1 MDSEI
6 YKFLVKEIFFVSF
19 SFTAFVN
26 KLFLF

>member
-6 YKFLVKEIFFVSF
+6 YKFLVKEIFFVCF